1 MVYIKRGSWCYRNE
15 EGKLFKF
22 ATEAEANAKAGIT
35 ANLTEKELDEA
46 FAPEEE
52 WDEEE

>member
-1 MVYIKRGSWCYRNE
+1 MVSKKRELWYYNSGDE
-15 EGKLFKF
+15 VFTF

-35 ANLTEKELDEA
+35 ASLTKEELDEA

>member
-1 MVYIKRGSWCYRNE
+1 MVYKKRELWYYNSGDE
-15 EGKLFKF
+15 VFTF
-22 ATEAEANAKAGIT
+22 ATEAEANAKANLPSE
-35 ANLTEKELDEA
+35 ALTEKELDEA